1 MSAMRSF
8 GGILLLLGI
17 LGFFYAGSQLE
28 KNEPLPPGVSLREG
42 LEKPTGRW
50 EIVRYACAGA
60 AGIGLLLA
68 MFPKGR

>member
-1 MSAMRSF
+1 MRNF

-17 LGFFYAGSQLE
+17 LGFLYAGSQLE
-28 KNEPLPPGVSLREG
+28 KHEPLPPGVSLEQG
-42 LEKPTGRW
+42 LEKPAGRW
-50 EIVRYACAGA
+50 EIARYMCAGA